1 MPSGGDCWLSTGQFH
16 LLFTKPQHGSL
27 YGDLIRQTLT
37 EWGQVICFGVL
48 AQTLS
53 RPTYQPVSVSTTLY
67 VQKSNAMERLEE
79 LGRRELLEA
88 SPSVKSC

>member
-1 MPSGGDCWLSTGQFH
+1 MAI
-16 LLFTKPQHGSL
+16 
-27 YGDLIRQTLT
+27 YGAVSSVVYEAPTWIFVWRLDKTDSDRET
-37 EWGQVICFGVL
+37 EWSQVICFGVL

-53 RPTYQPVSVSTTLY
+53 TYQPVSVSTTLY